1 MTADQTQPPPFP
13 PPVSPPVPQP
23 PSGGWSGGMKL
34 VIIIVACI
42 GGAAVVVGILV
53 AMLLPSLSKIRDTA
67 VLTTCQ
73 AHLKIISLGLLTY
86 QQNNLSAAPLIK
98 MDEAAPNGAN
108 IAPTADSQ
116 SDERFSSGQW
126 EAVLGDQ
133 AMQNV
138 WLLIAAE
145 GYVDEDIFK
154 CPGDK
159 DWRPRDAAGRYGWT
173 SPFQYSYGMQWP
185 YATDADGNGNPALL
199 SADTYRQGVVTFAD
213 QNPGGPVGGSRSP
226 SNHPKVGT
234 NYLLA
239 DGVVLVSRDGTST
252 FNGDEIYTNEDGL
265 AGGLPQSEDDT
276 SITLSGR

>member
-1 MTADQTQPPPFP
+1 MTTGGTQPPSLPA
-13 PPVSPPVPQP
+13 PVSPPAQQP

-42 GGAAVVVGILV
+42 GGSVIVVGILV
-53 AMLLPSLSKIRDTA
+53 AMLLPSLSRARDKA

-73 AHLKIISLGLLTY
+73 AHLKTISLGLLTY
-86 QQNNLSAAPLIK
+86 QQDNSSAPLIK
-98 MDEAAPNGAN
+98 MYEAAPNGAN
-108 IAPTADSQ
+108 SAPTADSQ
-116 SDERFSSGQW
+116 TDEPFSSGQW
-126 EAVLGDQ
+126 GAVLGDQ

-138 WLLIAAE
+138 WLWITAE

-154 CPGDK
+154 CPGDP
-159 DWRPRDAAGRYGWT
+159 DWQPRDAAGRYGWT
-173 SPFQYSYGMQWP
+173 DPHQYSYGMQWP
-185 YATDADGNGNPALL
+185 YATDADGNGNPAPL
-199 SADTYRQGVVTFAD
+199 SAATYRPGIVIFAD

-239 DGVVLVSRDGTST
+239 DGAVLASRDGTST
-252 FNGDEIYTNEDGL
+252 FNGDDIYTNEDGL